1 MGSGLAPWACC
12 SLIGNESSTRQLGV
26 RSEELGVRSGGAA
39 PDPSTQFSLFRLYM
53 IEHPTFHSA
62 QDDEMRRGVL
72 IVLRAHRHFE
82 HSRGSLLQNV
92 HRLM

>member
-1 MGSGLAPWACC
+1 MR
-12 SLIGNESSTRQLGV
+12 N
-26 RSEELGVRSGGAA
+26 GGAV

-72 IVLRAHRHFE
+72 IALRAHRHFE
-82 HSRGSLLQNV
+82 RSP
-92 HRLM
+92 